1 MLAATSGNRSDP
13 LKTTGLLLSLII
25 PWAHLGHVQAANQ
38 DRIYERVTITDRL
51 LRPWDMDFPD
61 EYTALVTE
69 KEGGLQE
76 VNLKTGEKIPIAGLP
91 DDLDQRNRTGIG
103 DNSGLFAVKID
114 PDFKTNRWVYLSY
127 SAKDPE
133 DPSTNPSTTTKI
145 VRGKLIGDEL
155 TSIETLFVAQPFSQD
170 RYHYG
175 GGMVF
180 GGDGTLYF
188 TVGERLFSEADQPA
202 MPIAQN
208 YQDRRG
214 KIYRIHS
221 DGSIPSDNPTFSA
234 DAPAGLFA
242 VGIRAAQGL
251 TMNPVNHEIWF
262 SEHGTQQGDELNRL
276 MPGANYG
283 WPIHTTGK
291 YRAAGYQPPGLNER
305 TFTAPVWFWQ
315 QTVAP
320 TGLTFYSGDEF
331 PHWQGD
337 LLVGGL
343 ARGSLWRIEIDNGSV
358 TGMEQLFID
367 EPIRLRTVKQ
377 SPDGAIFMLTDEA
390 NGRILRLRQKPTG
403 QEQ

>member
-1 MLAATSGNRSDP
+1 
-13 LKTTGLLLSLII
+13 
-25 PWAHLGHVQAANQ
+25 
-38 DRIYERVTITDRL
+38 
-51 LRPWDMDFPD
+51 
-61 EYTALVTE
+61 
-69 KEGGLQE
+69 
-76 VNLKTGEKIPIAGLP
+76 
-91 DDLDQRNRTGIG
+91 
-103 DNSGLFAVKID
+103 
-114 PDFKTNRWVYLSY
+114 
-127 SAKDPE
+127 
-133 DPSTNPSTTTKI
+133 
-145 VRGKLIGDEL
+145 
-155 TSIETLFVAQPFSQD
+155 
-170 RYHYG
+170 
-175 GGMVF
+175 MVF
-180 GGDGTLYF
+180 GGDGMLYF

-283 WPIHTTGK
+283 WPVHNNREII
-291 YRAAGYQPPGLNER
+291 AQPGISLLDSTNARLP
-305 TFTAPVWFWQ
+305 APVWFWQ

-337 LLVGGL
+337 LLGWWACSRQSL
-343 ARGSLWRIEIDNGSV
+343 AR
-358 TGMEQLFID
+358 
-367 EPIRLRTVKQ
+367 
-377 SPDGAIFMLTDEA
+377 
-390 NGRILRLRQKPTG
+390 
-403 QEQ
+403 